1 MPLLAY
7 LESSVKGVTEKG
19 NTPVIA
25 FNHQSAPGANQVFV
39 IRKKIDA
46 STEEFH
52 RMMKA
57 QSVFAKWTLNLWHNP
72 RSGPECNYVSIELKK
87 AKIVWINLVMPDAQN
102 PQFANVHEYEDIAFE
117 FESSEYLTRHRD
129 SK

>member
-7 LESSVKGVTEKG
+7 LESSVTGVTAKG

-25 FNHQSAPGANQVFV
+25 FNHHSAPGENQVFV

-46 STEEFH
+46 STEAFH
-52 RMMKA
+52 KHKED
-57 QSVFAKWTLNLWHNP
+57 QTVFGKWKLDLWHNP
-72 RSGPECNYVSIELKK
+72 KSGPECNYVTISLEK
-87 AKIVWINLVMPDAQN
+87 AKIAWINIVMPDAQN

-117 FESSEYLTRHRD
+117 FEKANYSTKNKD
-129 SK
+129 

>member
-1 MPLLAY
+1 MPLVAY

-25 FNHQSAPGANQVFV
+25 FNHQAAPDANQVFV

-46 STEEFH
+46 STQTFH
-52 RMMKA
+52 TMMTDKT
-57 QSVFAKWTLNLWHNP
+57 VFGKWTLNLWHNP
-72 RSGPECNYVSIELKK
+72 RSGPECNYVSIDLKK
-87 AKIVWINLVMPDAQN
+87 AKIAWINLVMPDAQN

-117 FESSEYLTRHRD
+117 FEKAEYLTKD
-129 SK
+129 TK